1 MAISSRREI
10 WRRAWKDWT
19 GGHWLVRAVVSSP
32 VGLGLAVGVVW
43 LLGRWRM
50 TAHYPLWVPGLIGA
64 ILTPIVWGLLTF
76 AISRFRAPALLL
88 RERAEE
94 ISRLRDELYGGRPV
108 VDERLEIVEERLMKP
123 KEAILKEFQPGL
135 WRELPPYVLRVRL
148 RAKVAL
154 DNPRI
159 KIKCAEPIFSTSVQY
174 YDRERQARVYP
185 VDISKDSGSTILY
198 NESTLWFGLA
208 KVPAG
213 GSLGVLIYS
222 LVPTRLSRVELID
235 E

>member
-1 MAISSRREI
+1 
-10 WRRAWKDWT
+10 
-19 GGHWLVRAVVSSP
+19 
-32 VGLGLAVGVVW
+32 
-43 LLGRWRM
+43 M

-64 ILTPIVWGLLTF
+64 VLAPIIWGLVTF
-76 AISRFRAPALLL
+76 AISRLRAPGRLL
-88 RERAEE
+88 RERDEE
-94 ISRLRDELYGGRPV
+94 ISRLRDELYGGHPV

-123 KEAILKEFQPGL
+123 KEAILKEFQEGL

-148 RAKVAL
+148 RAKIAL

-174 YDRERQARVYP
+174 YDSALRKRVYP
-185 VDISKDSGSTILY
+185 VDISQDSGSTILY

-208 KVPAG
+208 KVPVG

-222 LVPTRLSRVELID
+222 LVPTRLSRVELIN